1 MTIMQKAIPLPLAGL
16 RILDFTRVLAG
27 PYCTAMLADLGA
39 EVIKVEAAS
48 GDDYRHVGPFRNG
61 ESLLFQTVN
70 RGKKSIILDL
80 KDERDKKAAFALA
93 GQCDVVIENFRPGV
107 MDRLGL
113 GAAVLQEAYPSL
125 IFVSVS
131 GFGQTGPNRH
141 LPAYDMI
148 IQAMSG
154 LMEITGEK
162 DRQPM
167 MVGDAIADVAA
178 GMFAAFGIMVALYE
192 REKTGAGRQVD
203 LALYDSLLSMLPLSS
218 CRALTAGQVPTRT
231 GNRHALSAPFGTY
244 PAKDG
249 YFAVAVLND
258 RLFRSFAEV
267 ITAPDIANDPRFISD
282 EKRCENEPALARH
295 IEAWSS
301 SKSLDEVIASL
312 TAAGIPAARLS
323 TINEA
328 LASEQV
334 AARALVSDV
343 DHASLGTLPI
353 PEQPVHFVGVPRGNR
368 KPAPALGADTEAIL
382 SLLRHGVTR

>member
-1 MTIMQKAIPLPLAGL
+1 MSSENTRPLDGV

-48 GDDYRHVGPFRNG
+48 GDDYRHVGPFRG
-61 ESLLFQTVN
+61 DESLLFQTVN
-70 RGKKSIILDL
+70 RGKKSIILNL
-80 KDERDKKAAFALA
+80 KDEQDKKAAIKLA

-113 GAAVLQEAYPSL
+113 GAEFLQAAYPSL
-125 IFVSVS
+125 VFVSVS
-131 GFGQTGPNRH
+131 GFGQTGPNSH

-154 LMEITGEK
+154 LMDITGEAE
-162 DRQPM
+162 RQPM

-192 REKTGAGRQVD
+192 REKTGKGRQVD

-218 CRALTAGQVPTRT
+218 CRALTAGQRPTRT

-244 PAKDG
+244 PAMDG

-258 RLFRSFAEV
+258 RLFKSFAEV
-267 ITAPDIANDPRFISD
+267 IGAPQLAQDPRFTSD
-282 EKRCENEPALARH
+282 EKRCENEAALAEF

-301 SKSLDEVIASL
+301 DKAIDEVIETLSG
-312 TAAGIPAARLS
+312 AGIPGAKLN

-334 AARALVSDV
+334 AARELVTAV
-343 DHASLGTLPI
+343 EHESLGILAI
-353 PEQPVHFVGVPRGNR
+353 PEQPVHFGGVPRGNR
-368 KPAPALGADTEAIL
+368 KSAPSLGADTDAIL
-382 SLLRHGVTR
+382 SQLKQ